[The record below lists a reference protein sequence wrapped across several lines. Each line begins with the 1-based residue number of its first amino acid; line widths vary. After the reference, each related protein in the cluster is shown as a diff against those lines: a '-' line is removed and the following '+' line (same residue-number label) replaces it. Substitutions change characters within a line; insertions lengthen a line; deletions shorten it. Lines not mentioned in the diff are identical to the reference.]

1 MVGPRD
7 SVIGMDRGIS
17 LQRFLT
23 GLPHRFK
30 VAEGVVS
37 FNSVLAKINGTSG
50 HATAIERID
59 REVTVG

>member
-23 GLPHRFK
+23 GLPHRFR

-37 FNSVLAKINGTSG
+37 FNSVMVRIDSDTGRAS
-50 HATAIERID
+50 AIERVD
-59 REVTVG
+59 REVAID